1 MEDRLEISVTT
12 HRLYTR
18 IEEIMRD
25 RKPYLDPR
33 LTLGKLARIVA
44 TNRSCL
50 SETLNNVTKMNF
62 SRWLS
67 TYRVQ
72 HFITLARQY
81 PEKSLEELSTDSG
94 FSSRT
99 TFFRQFQDITGQ
111 TPKEY
116 RQTLTSIYSQLK

>member
-1 MEDRLEISVTT
+1 MEERLEISVVTR
-12 HRLYTR
+12 RLYTR

-25 RKPYLDPR
+25 REPYLDPR
-33 LTLGKLARIVA
+33 LTLGKLARIVG

-50 SETLNNVTKMNF
+50 SETLNNITKMNF

-72 HFITLARQY
+72 HFIALAQQY
-81 PEKSLEELSTDSG
+81 PEKSLEELFTASG

-99 TFFRQFQDITGQ
+99 SFFRQFQDITGQ

-116 RQTLTSIYSQLK
+116 RQQLPI